1 MLWADALSINQ
12 KDMEERTPQV
22 LLMRRIYLN
31 ASSVRIDLGDIENNW
46 YPGFDLLNKLSMVS
60 AFEGEASSTR
70 N

>member
-1 MLWADALSINQ
+1 LCINQ

-46 YPGFDLLNKLSMVS
+46 YPGFDLKQTLYGLSV
-60 AFEGEASSTR
+60 
-70 N
+70 